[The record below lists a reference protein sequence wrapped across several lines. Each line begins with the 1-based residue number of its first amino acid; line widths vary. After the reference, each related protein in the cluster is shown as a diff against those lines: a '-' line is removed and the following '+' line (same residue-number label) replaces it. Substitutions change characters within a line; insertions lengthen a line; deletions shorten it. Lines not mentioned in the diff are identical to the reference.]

1 MYNNSSLQVKRKQ
14 VTDAAAAAGSN
25 YFKLWPQGWGHDL
38 SSTTFA

>member
-14 VTDAAAAAGSN
+14 VTDAAAAGSN